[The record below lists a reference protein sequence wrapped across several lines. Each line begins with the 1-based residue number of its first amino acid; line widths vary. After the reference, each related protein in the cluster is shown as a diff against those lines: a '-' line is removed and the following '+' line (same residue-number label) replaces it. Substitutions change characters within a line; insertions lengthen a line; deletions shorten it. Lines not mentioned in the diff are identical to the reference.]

1 VEILGNL
8 IGLGKDLGLRFRA
21 ATLLPAIM
29 VGLILLVLVLGG
41 APLQSPNL
49 GTFLDTVQKVSRS
62 IGGIAGILLVLF
74 FYLLTIAVVLE
85 PLQASLV
92 HLLEGQWGMSAI
104 SIALRGWLIVRHRRR
119 YEALADVAANVENR
133 HIRAY
138 AEEKLYLRYP
148 NADRIEPTSL
158 GNILRAC
165 EDRVTRRYGLATTAV
180 WPRLYTLL
188 PPELRERIDGQ
199 SEQID
204 LAARFCLAFLASAIL
219 SFGFLLGY
227 GLWLLVPLV
236 LLILGWL
243 SYRAAIAAAVYY
255 GTMLETAFDLYRFQL
270 LEALRVPLPDS
281 RSAEHQL
288 NDDVSRLFMGDST
301 VDMAYIAMDK
311 TDDRPKDPDSSPKSR
326 APLRRLA
333 RWLS

>member
-1 VEILGNL
+1 
-8 IGLGKDLGLRFRA
+8 
-21 ATLLPAIM
+21 
-29 VGLILLVLVLGG
+29 VLGG
-41 APLQSPNL
+41 ALVESPNL
-49 GTFLDTVQKVSRS
+49 GTFLDSVQKVGKS
-62 IGGIAGILLVLF
+62 IGGILGVLLVLF
-74 FYLLTIAVVLE
+74 FYLLAIAVVLE

-92 HLLEGQWGMSAI
+92 HLLEGQWGISAI
-104 SIALRGWLIVRHRRR
+104 SITLRGWLIARHRRR
-119 YEALADVAANVENR
+119 HEALTDLAANVQDGL
-133 HIRAY
+133 IRAY
-138 AEEKLYLRYP
+138 AEERLYLRYP

-165 EDRVTRRYGLATTAV
+165 EDRVTRRHGLATTAV

-199 SEQID
+199 SDQID

-219 SFGFLLGY
+219 TFWLLLGY
-227 GLWLLVPLV
+227 GLWILVPLV
-236 LLILGWL
+236 LLTLGWL

-270 LEALRVPLPDS
+270 LEALRVPLPQS

-288 NDDVSRLFMGDST
+288 NDDVSRLLMGDST
-301 VDMAYIAMDK
+301 VDMAYVALDK
-311 TDDRPKDPDSSPKSR
+311 TDDRPKDPESLPKSR